1 MALPSLLINLLARQ
15 ASQHLDKSAESIL
28 REIKTKGIQKLSMQF
43 GLMKMVAM
51 TLIGMKL
58 GKRVL
63 NLTFLSTKVME
74 NIS

>member
-1 MALPSLLINLLARQ
+1 
-15 ASQHLDKSAESIL
+15 
-28 REIKTKGIQKLSMQF
+28 MQF

-51 TLIGMKL
+51 ILIGMKL

>member
-1 MALPSLLINLLARQ
+1 MVLPSLLINLLARQ
-15 ASQHLDKSAESIL
+15 ASQQLDKSAESIL
-28 REIKTKGIQKLSMQF
+28 REIKTKETQKLSMQF